1 MYKKKHIAVLST
13 LYYPDMGAPSA
24 CVDKYVRA
32 LKDEYQFHIITRT
45 DCTAFEPSREYDV
58 RYISSFRHRLKL
70 KCEDGIK
77 RGKNSQLCKL
87 ILAFINLCKLV
98 QTQFSFPSA
107 QRWEV
112 NQYAKQ
118 LELLHNEVGID
129 VVISVS
135 NTVFTQLATLRFKRN
150 HPTVKW
156 MAFFYDPYSEHYI
169 YYKYKFFKSLWKYLN
184 RKKEQEIYNNADAV
198 LLSSELYKFV
208 PKNFTISRDK
218 CFPLL
223 YPLQQL
229 CPNGSNVVKV
239 KGLAS
244 VCKLVFAGMFYK
256 KIRNPEFALSTI
268 SQIQNVQFDIFV
280 GTGECEDIIERY
292 NKKNIHREQFL
303 NRERYVEMICNEC
316 DVLVNIGNISTLQ
329 APSKMLE
336 LLSTGKP
343 ILNFYFNKDAQY
355 EMIEKYPLGLNVG
368 YNEVGAVKKVER
380 FCWEMKGQ
388 SISFEEVEQLF
399 PDNKF
404 ETQVELLRMLI
415 EL

>member
-1 MYKKKHIAVLST
+1 MKHIAVLST
-13 LYYPDMGAPSA
+13 LYYPDLGAPSA
-24 CVDKYVRA
+24 CIDKYVRV

-45 DCTAFEPSREYDV
+45 DCTAFEPSEEYDV

-77 RGKNSQLCKL
+77 RGENSQWCKI
-87 ILAFINLCKLV
+87 ILAFINVGKLI

-112 NQYAKQ
+112 KQYANQ

-135 NTVFTQLATLRFKRN
+135 NTIFTQLASLRFKKK
-150 HPTVKW
+150 HPILKW
-156 MAFFYDPYSEHYI
+156 ISFFYDPYSEHYI
-169 YYKYKFFKSLWKYLN
+169 YYKYKLFKSLWKHLN
-184 RKKEQEIYNNADAV
+184 RKKEQEIYNNTDAV

-208 PKNFTISRDK
+208 PEHFTISKEK

-229 CPNGSNVVKV
+229 QSHSSNEV
-239 KGLAS
+239 KGLTS
-244 VCKLVFAGMFYK
+244 VCKLIFAGMFYK

-268 SQIQNVQFDIFV
+268 SQIEDVQFDMFV
-280 GTGECEDIIERY
+280 GSGECEDIIERY
-292 NKKNIHREQFL
+292 NKSNIHREQFV
-303 NRERYVEMICNEC
+303 NHERYVAMICNEY
-316 DVLVNIGNISTLQ
+316 DVLVNIGNASTLQ

-343 ILNFYFNKDAQY
+343 ILNFYFSKDSQY
-355 EMIEKYPLGLNVG
+355 EMIEKYPLGINVSN
-368 YNEVGAVKKVER
+368 YEEGAVKKVKL
-380 FCWEMKGQ
+380 FCKEMKGR
-388 SISFEEVEQLF
+388 SIPYEEVERLF
-399 PDNKF
+399 PENKF
-404 ETQVELLRMLI
+404 ETQVELLRRLI
-415 EL
+415 ES

>member
-24 CVDKYVRA
+24 CIDKYVRV
-32 LKDEYQFHIITRT
+32 LKNEYQFHIITRT

-58 RYISSFRHRLKL
+58 RYITSFRHRLKL

-77 RGKNSQLCKL
+77 RGKNSQWRKL
-87 ILAFINLCKLV
+87 ILAFINLCKLF

-112 NQYAKQ
+112 NQYARQ
-118 LELLHNEVGID
+118 LELLHNEVGIE

-135 NTVFTQLATLRFKRN
+135 NTVFTQLATLRFKKK
-150 HPTVKW
+150 HPNIKW

-169 YYKYKFFKSLWKYLN
+169 YYKYKLFKLLWKHLN
-184 RKKEQEIYNNADAV
+184 KKEEQEIYNNADAV

-208 PKNFTISRDK
+208 PEHFTISRDK

-229 CPNGSNVVKV
+229 HPHGSNEG
-239 KGLAS
+239 KGLTS
-244 VCKLVFAGMFYK
+244 VCKLIFAGMFYK

-268 SQIQNVQFDIFV
+268 SQIKDVQFDMFV

-292 NKKNIHREQFL
+292 NKNNIHREQFA
-303 NRERYVEMICNEC
+303 NRERYVEMICNEY

-343 ILNFYFNKDAQY
+343 ILNFYFTKDSQY

-368 YNEVGAVKKVER
+368 CYEVGAVKKVEQ
-380 FCWEMKGQ
+380 FCREMKGR
-388 SISFEEVEQLF
+388 SIPYEEVERLF
-399 PDNKF
+399 PENKF
-404 ETQVELLRMLI
+404 ETQVELLRRLI
-415 EL
+415 ES